1 MSFYSSSSSS
11 SESPQH
17 QSFTA
22 SFKKKQEDDEGF
34 RRSMNF
40 CPFHMEARLEKLE
53 ELSGRQERHDVAK
66 RTGEKARRQRRL
78 RQQEKKRLKEERE
91 EEKRLAVEREEQ
103 ERWAGER
110 AEIEELAKE
119 KKRKWMSSPKKI
131 GTWTD
136 QMVWD
141 TLADGTGELREWN
154 GYLYLVAT
162 DGPQFLGP
170 L

>member
-1 MSFYSSSSSS
+1 MSFYSSFDS

-17 QSFTA
+17 QSFST
-22 SFKKKQEDDEGF
+22 SFEKQQEKDDGF

-40 CPFHMEARLEKLE
+40 CPFHMEARLENLE

-78 RQQEKKRLKEERE
+78 REQEKQRLKDERE
-91 EEKRLAVEREEQ
+91 KEKRLAEEREEQ
-103 ERWAGER
+103 ERWARERGEV
-110 AEIEELAKE
+110 EELAKE
-119 KKRKWMSSPKKI
+119 KKRKWMPSPKKI
-131 GTWTD
+131 GMWTD

-141 TLADGTGELREWN
+141 TLADGAGELREWN
-154 GYLYLVAT
+154 GHLYLVT
-162 DGPQFLGP
+162 KDGPQFLGP